1 MIVPIGDAPD
11 PRGGIS
17 VGTYLVIAL
26 NVAVYVL
33 IAMPLSAQRPAP
45 DDPVLA
51 AYVHAMLEAFGQ
63 GAARDILAHV
73 TQYDL
78 FVFQYGFRP
87 SAPSPTTL
95 VTSMFLHAGFMHLAG
110 NMLFLWIYGDNVEYR
125 LGFVRY
131 LLLYL
136 GAGLAAT
143 LFHTAFAGATSVPMV
158 GASGAISGVLGAY
171 FIWFPRNRV
180 RLLWLLPPFIMQT
193 IEVPARLVLGFY
205 LVLDNLLPFLVSQS
219 PVGVAHGA
227 HIGGFLAGLA
237 VAWWVDRRSLARPPV
252 EYVAAAPARDVPSAP
267 AAIAAALRAGR
278 LEEAA
283 SRYFALPPNATRGVL
298 PPDDALRLAEWLHE
312 HGHPEA
318 AVIVARRLLR
328 EHPTA
333 SERAAAHVLV
343 GETLLDELRQPTPAY
358 QHFLDA
364 LDLDPPPA
372 LAERARDG
380 VARIAALQKRRI
392 VGPRS

>member
-1 MIVPIGDAPD
+1 
-11 PRGGIS
+11 
-17 VGTYLVIAL
+17 
-26 NVAVYVL
+26 
-33 IAMPLSAQRPAP
+33 
-45 DDPVLA
+45 
-51 AYVHAMLEAFGQ
+51 
-63 GAARDILAHV
+63 
-73 TQYDL
+73 
-78 FVFQYGFRP
+78 
-87 SAPSPTTL
+87 
-95 VTSMFLHAGFMHLAG
+95 
-110 NMLFLWIYGDNVEYR
+110 
-125 LGFVRY
+125 
-131 LLLYL
+131 
-136 GAGLAAT
+136 
-143 LFHTAFAGATSVPMV
+143 
-158 GASGAISGVLGAY
+158 
-171 FIWFPRNRV
+171 
-180 RLLWLLPPFIMQT
+180 
-193 IEVPARLVLGFY
+193 
-205 LVLDNLLPFLVSQS
+205 
-219 PVGVAHGA
+219 
-227 HIGGFLAGLA
+227 
-237 VAWWVDRRSLARPPV
+237 
-252 EYVAAAPARDVPSAP
+252 VPSAP
-267 AAIAAALRAGR
+267 AANAAALRAGR

>member
-1 MIVPIGDAPD
+1 MIIPIGDAPD
-11 PRGGIS
+11 PRGGVS
-17 VGTYLVIAL
+17 VATYLVIAL

-33 IAMPLSAQRPAP
+33 IAIPLSAARPAP
-45 DDPVLA
+45 DDPLLD
-51 AYVHAMLEAFGQ
+51 AYVRAMVDAFGP
-63 GAARDILAHV
+63 GSAREILARV
-73 TQYDL
+73 TAYDL

-87 SAPSPTTL
+87 SHPSLVTL

-110 NMLFLWIYGDNVEYR
+110 NMLFLWIYGDNVEHR

-131 LLLYL
+131 LLLYF
-136 GAGLAAT
+136 GGGVAAT
-143 LFHTAFAGATSVPMV
+143 LFHSVFAGTTSVPMV

-171 FIWFPRNRV
+171 FIWFPHNRV
-180 RLLWLLPPFIMQT
+180 RLLWLFPPFVMQT

-205 LVLDNLLPFLVSQS
+205 LVLDNLLPFLITRSD
-219 PVGVAHGA
+219 VGVAHGA

-237 VAWWVDRRSLARPPV
+237 VAWWMDRRSVDRAPA
-252 EYVAAAPARDVPSAP
+252 EYVAASPPRNEPSAA
-267 AAIAAALRAGR
+267 AAIADAIAAGR

-283 SRYFALPPNATRGVL
+283 SRYFALPPAATRGVL
-298 PPDDALRLAEWLHE
+298 SAEDALRLAEWLHT

-318 AVIVARRLLR
+318 AVITARRLLR
-328 EHPTA
+328 DHPDGP
-333 SERAAAHVLV
+333 ERAAAHVLV

-380 VARIAALQKRRI
+380 VARIAALQKRQIGR
-392 VGPRS
+392 PRS